1 MKAITFAAVLGM
13 VMASG
18 LSHASIS
25 IFSGPG
31 NISGDENVLFNDNGL
46 VTTGTTINGELNQSG
61 TIVDF
66 FGAGKS
72 ISGNGGQATIQ
83 APSGGSL
90 SALQIALHDRQS
102 TFTSLVYNLNAKE
115 SGNVTFN
122 ISDASTGSVLSQ
134 TFSLD
139 KNGENYF
146 RIVADGSS
154 KISLAGFSST
164 AELGDVKQV
173 RIGGVAPVP
182 EPASILTIG
191 GGVLAFMRRRRKNA

>member
-1 MKAITFAAVLGM
+1 M
-13 VMASG
+13 VMLSG
-18 LSHASIS
+18 LTHASIS

-31 NISGDENVLFNDNGL
+31 NIFGDENVLFNDSSL
-46 VTTGTTINGELNQSG
+46 VSTGTTINGKLNQSG

-83 APSGGSL
+83 ASSGGSF
-90 SALQIALHDRQS
+90 SALQVALHNRQS
-102 TFTSLVYNLNAKE
+102 TFTSLIYNLNAKE
-115 SGNVTFN
+115 NGNVTFN
-122 ISDASTGSVLSQ
+122 IDDASTGSVFTQ

-146 RIVADGSS
+146 RIVADGNS
-154 KISLAGFSST
+154 KISLAGFNST

-182 EPASILTIG
+182 EPATILAIG
-191 GGVLAFMRRRRKNA
+191 GGMLAFVRRRKKNA